1 MAKSGAIPPLLN
13 LLQCQNEPLAELAIA
28 ALLILSSCKASKLT
42 IAACG
47 AIQILVESLNS
58 NHTNQS
64 KIDIVVTLHNLSTC
78 PHIIPPIPLLH
89 LIILSDKSSELVEKA
104 MALLEKIVSSSDT
117 ALREATADGTT
128 TGSSGAIQALV
139 EAVEEGSPQCQEHAV
154 GILLVICRSC
164 RERYRGMIL
173 MEGAMA
179 GLLQLSVDG
188 THRAKEMAKAL
199 IMLLRD
205 GSSRVLRNKQC
216 RNEMLERVMG
226 QIDRE
231 ERGGTE
237 LRMVEE
243 MIAQLRTS

>member
-1 MAKSGAIPPLLN
+1 
-13 LLQCQNEPLAELAIA
+13 
-28 ALLILSSCKASKLT
+28 
-42 IAACG
+42 
-47 AIQILVESLNS
+47 
-58 NHTNQS
+58 
-64 KIDIVVTLHNLSTC
+64 
-78 PHIIPPIPLLH
+78 
-89 LIILSDKSSELVEKA
+89 
-104 MALLEKIVSSSDT
+104 MALLEKILSSSDT
-117 ALREATADGTT
+117 ALRESTAGSDA
-128 TGSSGAIQALV
+128 TGSGGALQALV

-188 THRAKEMAKAL
+188 TRRAKEMAKAL

-205 GSSRVLRNKQC
+205 GSSRVLRNNQRK
-216 RNEMLERVMG
+216 NEMLERVMG
-226 QIDRE
+226 LIDRE

-243 MIAQLRTS
+243 MIAQLRT